1 MPSPHHPSSALP
13 CRSDVD
19 LFGVV
24 SPGNNLRVFINEPL
38 GTFTLADETFLSIAL
53 QSSYT
58 STSDGFLT
66 IALGDLDA
74 DGDVDFVLGETS
86 HDNGFA
92 KRTFLNNGRGAFTE
106 VDLGYRT
113 KDSYTTALA
122 LVDLDGD
129 GDLEVLE
136 ANSPINSMYGE
147 SRILYACLPPF
158 APSCCIYLLHLL
170 RALTGTRDAQAM
182 MKFVVCDERDTA
194 RSTAYGSG
202 CLQACPSFATRGA
215 PNLDVCIEC
224 PIHTVRSTDG
234 GCVGCPPGEDRP
246 LGENACDKCTPGS
259 ATLGNSVGCTSCKT
273 GFFAASNGSVSC
285 TICAGGSYQDTVGS
299 ASCAPC
305 PAGSYCVQGAT
316 EPKACPLNSY
326 CPAESIDFVPCGINL
341 VTGGLGAMSKVCFIS
356 HPRIILPISVPSCT
370 SLHLLSLPLLDPQPQ

>member
-1 MPSPHHPSSALP
+1 
-13 CRSDVD
+13 
-19 LFGVV
+19 V

-38 GTFTLADETFLSIAL
+38 GTFTLADETFLSITL
-53 QSSYT
+53 QSSYEKT
-58 STSDGFLT
+58 VDGVFT

-74 DGDVDFVLGETS
+74 DGDVDFVLGETE
-86 HDNGFA
+86 HDHGKA

-202 CLQACPSFATRGA
+202 CLQA
-215 PNLDVCIEC
+215 
-224 PIHTVRSTDG
+224 
-234 GCVGCPPGEDRP
+234 
-246 LGENACDKCTPGS
+246 
-259 ATLGNSVGCTSCKT
+259 
-273 GFFAASNGSVSC
+273 
-285 TICAGGSYQDTVGS
+285 
-299 ASCAPC
+299 
-305 PAGSYCVQGAT
+305 
-316 EPKACPLNSY
+316 
-326 CPAESIDFVPCGINL
+326 
-341 VTGGLGAMSKVCFIS
+341 
-356 HPRIILPISVPSCT
+356 
-370 SLHLLSLPLLDPQPQ
+370 